1 MSKPAFLIGIA
12 MTLPFFGMF
21 GWRAILVLP
30 FSLTW
35 MTVVAWKQVERTQW
49 TVTDDAVVFRSGWLW
64 RNVTIAPVV
73 KIQTVEC
80 TESPFDRRAV
90 MAGVRVDTAG
100 ASERSHKVAIPYL
113 ARETARA
120 LHERLSAQAAQ
131 TMFRW

>member
-1 MSKPAFLIGIA
+1 M
-12 MTLPFFGMF
+12 
-21 GWRAILVLP
+21 
-30 FSLTW
+30 
-35 MTVVAWKQVERTQW
+35 
-49 TVTDDAVVFRSGWLW
+49 TDDAVVFRSGWLW
-64 RNVTIAPVV
+64 RNVTIAQVV
-73 KIQTVEC
+73 KIQTVEG

-131 TMFRW
+131 TMLAGSPLRPQVGSARRVTRPLAG